1 MLERRQI
8 LIESM
13 IDDACASTTIA
24 KLLFLNQKNP
34 KAPISLFINS
44 PGGQVTATLAIRD
57 TIGFLDSPVH
67 TYGQTQVNGAAL
79 WLLAAGEPGHRCI
92 QHDSHLSIEPT
103 RFGHLE
109 GEVLE
114 HAVKLNETLAGLL
127 AKSTSLDE
135 DAVKSALVLGRS
147 FTVEEAIAASMA
159 DGVFDGA
166 L

>member
-8 LIESM
+8 LIEGM
-13 IDDACASTTIA
+13 IDDACASMTIA
-24 KLLFLNQKNP
+24 KLLFLNQKNS

-44 PGGQVTATLAIRD
+44 PGGQVTAILAIRD
-57 TIGFLDSPVH
+57 TIGFLVSPVY
-67 TYGQTQVNGAAL
+67 TYGQMQVNGAAL

-92 QHDSHLSIEPT
+92 QHGSHLSIEPT

-114 HAVKLNETLAGLL
+114 YAVKLNDMLARLL
-127 AKSTSLDE
+127 AKCTSLDE
-135 DAVKSALVLGRS
+135 EAVKSALVLGRS
-147 FTVEEAIAASMA
+147 FTVEEAISASMA
-159 DGVFDGA
+159 DGVFDGT